1 MRKIEGRVIE
11 SGDGGKAKQT
21 SEREEKQK
29 RKVRE
34 RERERDRRYKFS
46 KFTLCP
52 ADQWYSEVKSN
63 GAMTGVIGASGV
75 AVYILEILAFC
86 P

>member
-1 MRKIEGRVIE
+1 MRKTEGRVIE

-34 RERERDRRYKFS
+34 RERERRNKFN
-46 KFTLCP
+46 KLTLCSRGP
-52 ADQWYSEVKSN
+52 VVQ
-63 GAMTGVIGASGV
+63 
-75 AVYILEILAFC
+75 
-86 P
+86 